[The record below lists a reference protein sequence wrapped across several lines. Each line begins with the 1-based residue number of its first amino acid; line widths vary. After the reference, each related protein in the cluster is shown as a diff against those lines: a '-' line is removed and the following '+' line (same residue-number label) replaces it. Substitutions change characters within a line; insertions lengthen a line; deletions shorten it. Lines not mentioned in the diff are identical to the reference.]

1 MKKLIITGLIACTAL
16 TFAGCSGNTPKDS
29 TAKADSANATKD
41 SSNKKD
47 PATWGQEVSGPDA
60 KFAVDAANG
69 GMAEVALGNLAKR
82 KAVSADVKDFGA
94 MMVEDHSK
102 ANEDL
107 KKLAAPRHIVLP
119 QLINR
124 EEKDIMTELEKKDG
138 ADFDNAYIDVMV
150 KDHKKDIEEFEE
162 AGKVVKYPE
171 MTAFINNTL
180 PVLKKHLAAIEKIQQ
195 AHK

>member
-1 MKKLIITGLIACTAL
+1 MKKLIITGLVACTAL
-16 TFAGCSGNTPKDS
+16 TFAGCSGNTSKDS

-60 KFAVDAANG
+60 KFAVAAANG

-82 KAVSADVKDFGA
+82 KAASADVKDFGA

-102 ANEDL
+102 ANAEL
-107 KKLAAPRHIVLP
+107 KQLAAPHHIVLP

-124 EEKDIMTELEKKDG
+124 EEKDVMTELEKKNG

-150 KDHKKDIEEFEE
+150 KDHKKDIGEFED
-162 AGKVVKYPE
+162 ASKVVTYPD
-171 MTAFINNTL
+171 MKAFIDNTL